1 MHVRET
7 VMKFKQ
13 ELFSEPIPLIKR
25 DSPIQFLALIICK
38 TVCIKGFFAGYFSLN
53 HPNPS

>member
-1 MHVRET
+1 MQVGET

-25 DSPIQFLALIICK
+25 DSLGQFRALIICK

>member
-1 MHVRET
+1 MQVGET

-38 TVCIKGFFAGYFSLN
+38 TVCIKGFLQDIF
-53 HPNPS
+53 P